1 MHARVF
7 LPLDRAVVFIKA
19 CVDMGLLD
27 GACLMLS
34 CAAIWLNSFVALLR
48 CQRASLSSAFVG
60 IRTHRRRLDETCWTV
75 AGQIACPIDRKK
87 KTQLQ
92 HCIRATWT
100 HVALVS
106 LHLFDLI
113 FLAYIENAYGKKLTA
128 DCIGG
133 LGSRYLA
140 LYSTLLLIWTSR
152 QIVI

>member
-19 CVDMGLLD
+19 CVRMGLLD

-34 CAAIWLNSFVALLR
+34 CAAIWLNSFVAHFKVSAR
-48 CQRASLSSAFVG
+48 IAFFGICGNQDPSSNAS
-60 IRTHRRRLDETCWTV
+60 TKTCWTV

-100 HVALVS
+100 QVALVS

-113 FLAYIENAYGKKLTA
+113 FLVHIENAYGKKLTA

-140 LYSTLLLIWTSR
+140 WYSPCCLSGR
-152 QIVI
+152 RDR